1 MGERTTRPTIPRQI
15 NAGETT
21 TLAPRCPDRERAVV
35 TLRLGRIA
43 LIAAGWWGCIEA
55 QSEPEPSTE
64 RPQDAQQAAARVV
77 MVTGSTDGLG
87 REVARRLGARGD
99 RVIVHGRDVE
109 RGEALVREIES
120 SGPGSARF
128 YRADFGSLSNV
139 RELAARIRRDYD
151 RLDVLVNNAGILTSP
166 NGRPV
171 SEDGHELHFQVNYLA
186 GVLLTRELLP
196 LLRSSRPARVVNV
209 ASMSSAP
216 LDFRDI
222 MLESGYSTSR
232 AYGQSK
238 LAQIMFTFDLAE
250 ELRGSGISVNA
261 IHPATRMDTDLVRD
275 GGMRPRST
283 IDEGADAVVWLIES
297 PEAGTGRFFDG
308 QVEARARAQAYDSDV
323 RARLAELTDRILG
336 SGG

>member
-1 MGERTTRPTIPRQI
+1 MHSRIQLLLS
-15 NAGETT
+15 AVF
-21 TLAPRCPDRERAVV
+21 LATGP
-35 TLRLGRIA
+35 LM
-43 LIAAGWWGCIEA
+43 A
-55 QSEPEPSTE
+55 QE
-64 RPQDAQQAAARVV
+64 RPDAGPQATGRVIL
-77 MVTGSTDGLG
+77 VTGSTDGLG

-99 RVIVHGRDVE
+99 HVIVHGRDVD
-109 RGEALVREIES
+109 RGEALVREIEA
-120 SGPGSARF
+120 SGAGSARF
-128 YRADFGSLSNV
+128 YRADFGSLTNV
-139 RELAARIRRDYD
+139 RELANRIRRDYD
-151 RLDVLVNNAGILTSP
+151 RLDVLINNAGILMSP
-166 NGRPV
+166 NRRPV

-196 LLRSSRPARVVNV
+196 LLDQSRPARIINV
-209 ASMSSAP
+209 ASRSSAP

-283 IDEGADAVVWLIES
+283 IDEGAEAVVWLIDDVG
-297 PEAGTGRFFDG
+297 AGTGRFFDG
-308 QVEARARAQAYDSDV
+308 QAEARARAQAYDADV
-323 RARLAELTDRILG
+323 RARLAELTERLLSGADR
-336 SGG
+336 